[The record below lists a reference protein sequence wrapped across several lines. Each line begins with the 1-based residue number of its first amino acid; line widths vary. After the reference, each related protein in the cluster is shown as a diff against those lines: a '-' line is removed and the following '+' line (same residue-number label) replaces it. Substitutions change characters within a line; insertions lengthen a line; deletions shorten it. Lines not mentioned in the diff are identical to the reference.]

1 MVQVTVLDWG
11 VVCRLVVCF
20 CVVCLRVVP
29 PVGIRPAEP
38 PCHLALFVARVVVV
52 LLPLLPF
59 ALAAVLPVGVP
70 LFVLPVFAAVPVAAA
85 PLAVVPVTVLEL
97 PLAAVVSAFPAAVTV

>member
-1 MVQVTVLDWG
+1 MDWG

-20 CVVCLRVVP
+20 LVVCLRVVP

-38 PCHLALFVARVVVV
+38 PCHLALFAARVVVV

-70 LFVLPVFAAVPVAAA
+70 LFAPSVLAVVPVAAA
-85 PLAVVPVTVLEL
+85 PLAVAPVTVLE
-97 PLAAVVSAFPAAVTV
+97 PAMAAVVSASPAAVTV

>member
-1 MVQVTVLDWG
+1 MVQVTVLDGG

-38 PCHLALFVARVVVV
+38 PCHLALFAARLVVV

-70 LFVLPVFAAVPVAAA
+70 LFAPSVLVVVPVAAA